1 MKYSEGNPNLIKSGK
16 ISLPSM
22 DFFLAREKTDSI
34 EHLLSHTQLLCFPF
48 KLKIYFLFRK
58 LLFFL
63 LTGST
68 LMKCVSLLTI
78 YCKKW

>member
-1 MKYSEGNPNLIKSGK
+1 
-16 ISLPSM
+16 M
-22 DFFLAREKTDSI
+22 DFFLAKEKTDSI

-78 YCKKW
+78 YCKKWWNISIISPFVFGNKNIILIL